1 MSVFSSDSLTKLED
15 WQQVQVA
22 ADTSLITA
30 MQLINAVTQLRVV
43 FVVDDARRL
52 VGAVTDGDI
61 RRGLLRGLRLE
72 SPVREV
78 MNTHPISVSETETD
92 IEAKLAL
99 MRGRDVF
106 QLPVVNDKGQ
116 IIAVE
121 TVQSLLHQQKRP
133 EEVVLMAGGLG
144 SRLKERTEHT
154 PKPLL
159 SIGGKPIL
167 ETILENFVEYGF
179 SNFTI
184 SLGYRAQQI
193 RDYFG
198 DGSRWGVRIRYVEE
212 ESPLG
217 TAGALKLLNPRPE
230 HTFFVMN
237 GDVLTKVNFR
247 QMLRYHHEQKAKA
260 TMCVRGFANQIPY
273 GVVRTEGAE
282 ITGFEEKPVQN
293 VMVNAGVYVLE
304 PDVLDAM
311 PEGRVDM
318 PSLFDAL
325 RKNRQRS
332 VAFPI
337 HEYWADVGSPGDF
350 DAADQHYPT
359 VFGT

>member
-1 MSVFSSDSLTKLED
+1 MSVFSSQGLTPLEH
-15 WQQVQVA
+15 WQQVQVPA
-22 ADTSLITA
+22 STSLLTA
-30 MQLINAVTQLRVV
+30 MQLINAVTELRVV
-43 FVVDDARRL
+43 FVVDDHLRL
-52 VGAVTDGDI
+52 IGAVTDGDI
-61 RRGLLRGLRLE
+61 RRGILRGLSLE
-72 SPVREV
+72 SPVSEA
-78 MNTHPISVSETETD
+78 MNTQPIWVAQSETD
-92 IEAKLAL
+92 VEAKLAL
-99 MRGRDVF
+99 MHARDVF
-106 QLPVVNDKGQ
+106 QLPVVDSENRIVAID
-116 IIAVE
+116 
-121 TVQSLLHQQKRP
+121 TLNSLRNQQKRP

-159 SIGGKPIL
+159 TIGGKPIL
-167 ETILENFVEYGF
+167 ETILENFIEYGF

-184 SLGYRAQQI
+184 SLGYRAEQI
-193 RDYFG
+193 QEYFG
-198 DGSRWGVRIRYVEE
+198 DGARWGVRIRYVSEDT
-212 ESPLG
+212 PLG
-217 TAGALKLLNPRPE
+217 TAGALQLLNPRPQE
-230 HTFFVMN
+230 TFFVMN

-247 QMLRYHHEQKAKA
+247 QMLRYHREQKAKA
-260 TMCVRGFANQIPY
+260 TMCVRGFASQIPY

-304 PDVLDAM
+304 PDVFDYM

-318 PSLFDAL
+318 PTLFDNL

-337 HEYWADVGSPGDF
+337 HEYWVDVGSPGDF
-350 DAADQHYPT
+350 DTADQQYNT

>member
-1 MSVFSSDSLTKLED
+1 M
-15 WQQVQVA
+15 QVA

-30 MQLINAVTQLRVV
+30 MQLINGVQELRVV
-43 FVVDDARRL
+43 FVVDDQLRL
-52 VGAVTDGDI
+52 IGSVTDGDI
-61 RRGLLRGLRLE
+61 RRGLLRGLPLE
-72 SPVREV
+72 APVSAA
-78 MNTHPISVSETETD
+78 MNAHPVSVTADETD

-99 MRGRDVF
+99 MRARDVF
-106 QLPVVNDKGQ
+106 QLPVTDAEGR

-121 TVQSLLHQQKRP
+121 TIESLRHQQKRP

-144 SRLKERTEHT
+144 SRLKERTEHM

-159 SIGGKPIL
+159 TIGGKPIL
-167 ETILENFVEYGF
+167 ETIIENFIEYGF

-184 SLGYRAQQI
+184 SLGYRAEQI
-193 RDYFG
+193 REYFG
-198 DGSRWGVRIRYVEE
+198 DGSRYGVRIRYVHEDA
-212 ESPLG
+212 PLG
-217 TAGALKLLNPRPE
+217 TAGALRLLNPRPQE
-230 HTFFVMN
+230 TFFVMN

-247 QMLRYHHEQKAKA
+247 QMLRYHREQKAKA

-273 GVVRTEGAE
+273 GVVRTEGSE

-304 PDVLDAM
+304 PEVLEFM

-325 RKNRQRS
+325 RTQRQRA

-337 HEYWADVGSPGDF
+337 HEYWADVGSPSDF
-350 DAADQHYPT
+350 DAADQQYPI